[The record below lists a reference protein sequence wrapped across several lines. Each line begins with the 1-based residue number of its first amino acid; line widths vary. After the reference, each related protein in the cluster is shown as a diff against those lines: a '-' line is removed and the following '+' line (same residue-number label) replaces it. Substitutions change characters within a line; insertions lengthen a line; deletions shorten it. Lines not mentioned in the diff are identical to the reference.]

1 MAPHDTTASDTLLSV
16 SEAATTLGLR
26 PATVEQ
32 YIQKG
37 QLAAVRV
44 PCGKAI
50 RIFVAHAE
58 IDRYRH
64 ASLGSH
70 PNIRG
75 RTPGGHPLRRARA
88 GHMSVEPHAARGLH
102 TSGRHAP
109 LAKGHPVQFYSL
121 QTKETI
127 DVPDDQVERT
137 TMANGRPAA
146 RATID
151 RDGKTLKLFK
161 FLPADAATPT
171 APTTPPP
178 PVVPAAPKAKK
189 GKK

>member
-1 MAPHDTTASDTLLSV
+1 MAPHDTTTPDTLLSV
-16 SEAATTLGLR
+16 SEAATTLGLH

-32 YIQKG
+32 YIHKG
-37 QLAAVRV
+37 QLAAVRL
-44 PCGKAI
+44 PHGHAT
-50 RIFVAHAE
+50 RLFVAHTE

-75 RTPGGHPLRRARA
+75 RTPGGHPVRRARA

-121 QTKETI
+121 QTKETLE
-127 DVPDDQVERT
+127 VPDDQVERT

-171 APTTPPP
+171 ATTTTPPA
-178 PVVPAAPKAKK
+178 VPAAPKAKK

>member
-1 MAPHDTTASDTLLSV
+1 MAPHDTTAPDTLLSV

-64 ASLGSH
+64 ASLGGH

-88 GHMSVEPHAARGLH
+88 RRMSVEPHAARGLH

-189 GKK
+189 VKK